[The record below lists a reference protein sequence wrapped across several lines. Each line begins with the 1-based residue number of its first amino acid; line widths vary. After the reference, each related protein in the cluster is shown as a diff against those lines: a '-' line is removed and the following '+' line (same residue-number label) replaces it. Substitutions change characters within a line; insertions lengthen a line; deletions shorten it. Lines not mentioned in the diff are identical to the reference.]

1 MVEKFN
7 EILKK
12 IETGKGRV
20 VLFAVIK
27 TDDLSGKW
35 TAILCADWAKA
46 DNRDEV
52 FNFLVE
58 TFKTT
63 LTPEENESIARIAIY
78 QKDNYVVKSLL
89 SFRAGF
95 VIKDETKIN
104 GFTTHEGYI
113 LASNPE

>member
-1 MVEKFN
+1 MVEKFK

-12 IETGKGRV
+12 IEASKGKV

-27 TDDLSGKW
+27 TDDLSDKW
-35 TAILCADWAKA
+35 SAILCADWAKD
-46 DNRDEV
+46 DNRDEI
-52 FNFLVE
+52 FNFIVDL
-58 TFKTT
+58 FKAT

-89 SFRAGF
+89 AFKTDF
-95 VIKDETKIN
+95 VIREETKIN

-113 LASNPE
+113 LASNS